1 MTARLSVED
10 LSVDLA
16 GRRAVADV
24 SFALPGGRL
33 VALVG
38 PNGAGKTT
46 LLRAIAGLLP
56 GHGDVRIEGR
66 ALAALAPRERARSI
80 AYLPQGH
87 QAHWSL
93 TAREI
98 VALGRFP
105 HGASDPARLGE
116 ADAAAVRSA
125 LSRADALTFAG
136 RDVLALSGGERARVM
151 LARVLAVEAGLLLAD
166 EPTAALDPRHQILV
180 MQTLAAEA
188 ARGTLVIA
196 ATHDLGLAARH
207 ADLVLALRDGRLV
220 ALGAPRDVLTPDFLR
235 DTYGVEA
242 LLADHGA
249 SSRSSHGASHEARCA
264 CRRMARHRGRGAGV
278 RACAKRDLAQS
289 LHRPAPRRSCAA
301 GADPRPQPLRPAFR
315 RPCPLRHG

>member
-1 MTARLSVED
+1 VTARLAVEG

-16 GRRAVADV
+16 GRRALD
-24 SFALPGGRL
+24 ALAFELPAGRL

-46 LLRAIAGLLP
+46 LLRALAGLL
-56 GHGDVRIEGR
+56 RNEGGI
-66 ALAALAPRERARSI
+66 ALDGRPLLDLAPRERARRV

-87 QAHWSL
+87 QAHWPL

-105 HGASDPARLGE
+105 HGASDPAQLSE
-116 ADAAAVRSA
+116 ADARAVERA
-125 LSRADALTFAG
+125 LSRADALAFAD

-180 MQTLAAEA
+180 METLAAEA
-188 ARGTLVIA
+188 ARGALVIA

-207 ADLVLALRDGRLV
+207 ADLVLALRDGQRA
-220 ALGAPRDVLTPDFLR
+220 ALGTPRDVLRPQFLR

-242 LLADHGA
+242 LLREEDGQ
-249 SSRSSHGASHEARCA
+249 
-264 CRRMARHRGRGAGV
+264 
-278 RACAKRDLAQS
+278 LA
-289 LHRPAPRRSCAA
+289 L
-301 GADPRPQPLRPAFR
+301 QPWRLA
-315 RPCPLRHG
+315 

>member
-1 MTARLSVED
+1 MTTRLEAEG
-10 LSVDLA
+10 LTVDLA
-16 GRRAVADV
+16 GRQALADV
-24 SFALPGGRL
+24 TVALPAGCL

-46 LLRAIAGLLP
+46 LLRALAGLLP
-56 GHGDVRIEGR
+56 SRGRITLDSR
-66 ALAALAPRERARSI
+66 LLADLTPRERARRIS
-80 AYLPQGH
+80 YLPQGH
-87 QAHWSL
+87 QAHWPL

-116 ADAAAVRSA
+116 KDAQAVDQA
-125 LSRADALTFAG
+125 LARADAMAFAD

-188 ARGTLVIA
+188 ARGALVIA

-207 ADLVLALRDGRLV
+207 ADLVLALRDGRLA
-220 ALGAPRDVLTPDFLR
+220 ALGAPRGVLKPAFLR
-235 DTYGVEA
+235 ETYGVEA
-242 LLADHGA
+242 LLREEDGQL
-249 SSRSSHGASHEARCA
+249 SLQPWR
-264 CRRMARHRGRGAGV
+264 
-278 RACAKRDLAQS
+278 LA
-289 LHRPAPRRSCAA
+289 
-301 GADPRPQPLRPAFR
+301 
-315 RPCPLRHG
+315 